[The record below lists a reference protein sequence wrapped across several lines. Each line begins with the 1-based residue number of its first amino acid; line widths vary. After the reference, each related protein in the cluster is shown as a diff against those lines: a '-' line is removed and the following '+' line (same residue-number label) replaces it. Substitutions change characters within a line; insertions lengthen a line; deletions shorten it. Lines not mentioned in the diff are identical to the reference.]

1 MGTLPLIPR
10 AEVRPQWLA
19 SYREEALEPELPII
33 DPHHHLS
40 DRLWGGYL
48 QDDFLADLGSGHR
61 IQSTVFIQVGFGY
74 HEEGPEHL
82 RPVGETQRVVDIAA
96 RANAAQAGTRV
107 CEGIVGFA
115 DFMLGARVEEILAAH
130 LQAAA
135 GRFRGIRCH
144 AAAHA
149 EFQYGVMHAP
159 PLHIYTDP
167 KFREGYATLSRFGLT
182 FDSWAYHTQLD
193 ELYDLAFTFPDIPVV
208 IDHIGVPLGVGPY
221 VGQRDAVFA
230 EWKQRLQKIAALPN
244 VWIKLGGLGMSVFGF
259 GFHLA
264 NRPPSSE
271 ELAQA
276 WGPYILTCIE
286 IFGPS
291 RCMFESNFPVDK
303 GTCSYS
309 VLWNTFKRITAG
321 MSADEIRLLYRDT
334 AADFYRLSRIDLP
347 S

>member
-1 MGTLPLIPR
+1 MGTLPIIPR

-19 SYREEALEPELPII
+19 PYREAPLEPDLPII

-40 DRLWGGYL
+40 DSLWGGYL
-48 QDDFLADLGSGHR
+48 QDDLLADLGSGHR
-61 IQSTVFIQVGFGY
+61 IESTVFIQVGFGY
-74 HEEGPEHL
+74 RSDGPEHL
-82 RPVGETQRVVDIAA
+82 RPVGETERVVAIAG
-96 RANAAQAGTRV
+96 RANAAQADTQV
-107 CEGIVGFA
+107 CAGIVGFA
-115 DFMLGARVEEILAAH
+115 DFSLGARVEETLHAH
-130 LQAAA
+130 LDAAA

-149 EFQYGVMHAP
+149 QFQYGVMHAP
-159 PLHIYTDP
+159 PLHVYMDS

-182 FDSWAYHTQLD
+182 FDSWAYHTQID
-193 ELYDLAFTFPDIPVV
+193 ELCDLARAFPGIPVV

-221 VGQRDAVFA
+221 AGQRDAVFA
-230 EWKQRLQKIAALPN
+230 EWKRLLQKIAALPN
-244 VWIKLGGLGMSVFGF
+244 VCIKLGGLGMSVFGF

-264 NRPPSSE
+264 DRPPASA
-271 ELAQA
+271 ELARA

-303 GTCSYS
+303 GTCSYQ

-321 MSADEIRLLYRDT
+321 MSADEKRLLYRDT
-334 AADFYRLSRIDLP
+334 AARFYRLA
-347 S
+347 

>member
-1 MGTLPLIPR
+1 METLPIVPR

-19 SYREEALEPELPII
+19 RHHEAPLEPELPII

-40 DRLWGGYL
+40 DSLWGGYL
-48 QDDFLADLGSGHR
+48 QDDLLADLGAGHR
-61 IQSTVFIQVGFGY
+61 IESTVFIQVGFGY
-74 HEEGPEHL
+74 RADGPEHL
-82 RPVGETQRVVDIAA
+82 RPVGETERVVAIA
-96 RANAAQAGTRV
+96 RQTDAAQAGTRV

-115 DFMLGARVEEILAAH
+115 DLALGARVEETLAAH

-149 EFQYGVMHAP
+149 QFQYGVMHAP
-159 PLHIYTDP
+159 PLHLYMDP
-167 KFREGYATLSRFGLT
+167 KFREGYATLPRFGLT

-193 ELYDLAFTFPDIPVV
+193 ELCDLARAFPDIPVV

-230 EWKQRLQKIAALPN
+230 EWKRLLQKIAALPN
-244 VWIKLGGLGMSVFGF
+244 VCIKLGGLGMSVFGF

-264 NRPPSSE
+264 GRPPTSE

-276 WGPYILTCIE
+276 WSPYILTCIE

-303 GTCSYS
+303 GTCSYP

-321 MSADEIRLLYRDT
+321 MSQDEKRQLYRDT
-334 AADFYRLSRIDLP
+334 AARFYRLA
-347 S
+347 

>member
-1 MGTLPLIPR
+1 MGILPIIPR

-19 SYREEALEPELPII
+19 LHHEAPLEPELPII

-40 DRLWGGYL
+40 DSLWGGYL
-48 QDDFLADLGSGHR
+48 QDDLLADLGSGHR
-61 IQSTVFIQVGFGY
+61 IESTVFIQVGFSY
-74 HEEGPEHL
+74 RADGPEHL
-82 RPVGETQRVVDIAA
+82 RPVGETERVVAIAGQTD
-96 RANAAQAGTRV
+96 AAQAGTRV
-107 CEGIVGFA
+107 CEGIVSFA
-115 DFMLGARVEEILAAH
+115 DLALGARVEETLTAH

-149 EFQYGVMHAP
+149 QFQYGVMHSP
-159 PLHIYTDP
+159 PLHLYMDP
-167 KFREGYATLSRFGLT
+167 KFREGYATLARFGLT

-193 ELYDLAFTFPDIPVV
+193 ELHDLACAFPDIPVV

-221 VGQRDAVFA
+221 AGQRDAVFA
-230 EWKQRLQKIAALPN
+230 EWKRLLQKFAPLPN
-244 VWIKLGGLGMSVFGF
+244 VCIKLGGLGMSVFGF
-259 GFHLA
+259 GFHQA
-264 NRPPSSE
+264 DRPPTSA

-286 IFGPS
+286 IFGSS

-303 GTCSYS
+303 GTCSYQ

-321 MSADEIRLLYRDT
+321 MSEDEKRQLYRDT
-334 AADFYRLSRIDLP
+334 AARFYRLA
-347 S
+347 